1 MVYCCVPFCRSR
13 PGKSRGVSF
22 HQFPSDR
29 ELCAKWQRN
38 IARKDLYINDKSPST
53 VVCSQHFLPT
63 DYATGCRIKKLLPGS
78 VPTLFEDYPAD
89 MIPPAKRPRIE
100 PVSLE
105 LPAKQINREA
115 QPLPAAALSASV
127 EYHED
132 TKSVSTQTTNSDHQ
146 RASRHLSTISR
157 LRSQVAY
164 HRSKSRKLLD
174 KLAKEEQRSAFY
186 RGSKHHASLRKIEAD
201 SRNGHK
207 KAVFL
212 LHQIARYEKQQLMYP
227 EEVIR
232 ECVIWRFVSP
242 KGYDHARSS
251 GLLNLPAKC
260 TLQKYMGPSPTTSG
274 MSAAMRTR
282 LVYEA
287 SLLSSRQH
295 MASLIIDEA
304 SIKAKCIYDRKG
316 DAVFGF
322 KDRPDSSSSN
332 TQGILANRV
341 LCFVLCGTNSQYKIP
356 CSYYFTK
363 QLSGKD
369 LFQWTKEVIAAVESC
384 GFNIVRIVTDNY
396 SANTTLFKHMG
407 NGSLRTVVTHPHD
420 SNRVIFLSFDPCHVI
435 KNIRSQFLERQLTD
449 GCDVI
454 SGTYVQK
461 LYEYQKPMTV
471 KLARNLTRKHVYPT
485 NLEKQ
490 NVLRAVQVFSPQ
502 VCAALQHLQENY
514 RGDRALNHF
523 KDAGATI
530 RFMKTVKEWFDMH
543 DTSFAGSGYK
553 APICSPHDNRLLWLE
568 NTFTVYIKNVQSC
581 SVASGKGALTEETF
595 EALLFT
601 TQSTVETTR
610 FLLQEGVRY
619 VLTKNLNS
627 DPVEALF
634 GRIRQMC
641 GGNDQLDARAV
652 TAALDRIVKAKA
664 LCTNEAETPDIDAE
678 EVAATL
684 SEKFH
689 DELQELTQCQA
700 PATRSVTYSGLSY
713 VGGYIAKLITDF
725 GCGSCE
731 MLVTTCNKDNPLYA
745 LLQGQDR
752 SGLCYPRPEFLA
764 LLNNLINLFERV
776 ATHLPRTNT
785 LQVLQLLVECRL
797 ERAPILSCPECVDDS
812 HAKRS
817 AALIA
822 EKFMKILLIN
832 HTKKITDSQD
842 KPPNYAHKPS
852 RKLIRL

>member
-13 PGKSRGVSF
+13 PGKTRGVSF

-63 DYATGCRIKKLLPGS
+63 DYATGCRVKKLLPGS
-78 VPTLFEDYPAD
+78 VPTVFEDYPAD
-89 MIPPAKRPRIE
+89 MMPPAKRPRKE
-100 PVSLE
+100 PVSRE
-105 LPAKQINREA
+105 LPPKQISREA
-115 QPLPAAALSASV
+115 QPLPAAASASV

-132 TKSVSTQTTNSDHQ
+132 TKRVSTQSTNNDHQ
-146 RASRHLSTISR
+146 RASRYLSTISR

-164 HRSKSRKLLD
+164 HRSKSRKLLH

-304 SIKAKCIYDRKG
+304 SVKPKCIYDRKG

-332 TQGILANRV
+332 TQGILANGV

-369 LFQWTKEVIAAVESC
+369 LFPMDE
-384 GFNIVRIVTDNY
+384 
-396 SANTTLFKHMG
+396 
-407 NGSLRTVVTHPHD
+407 GSDRRSRVV
-420 SNRVIFLSFDPCHVI
+420 
-435 KNIRSQFLERQLTD
+435 
-449 GCDVI
+449 
-454 SGTYVQK
+454 
-461 LYEYQKPMTV
+461 
-471 KLARNLTRKHVYPT
+471 
-485 NLEKQ
+485 
-490 NVLRAVQVFSPQ
+490 
-502 VCAALQHLQENY
+502 
-514 RGDRALNHF
+514 
-523 KDAGATI
+523 
-530 RFMKTVKEWFDMH
+530 WF
-543 DTSFAGSGYK
+543 
-553 APICSPHDNRLLWLE
+553 
-568 NTFTVYIKNVQSC
+568 
-581 SVASGKGALTEETF
+581 
-595 EALLFT
+595 
-601 TQSTVETTR
+601 
-610 FLLQEGVRY
+610 
-619 VLTKNLNS
+619 
-627 DPVEALF
+627 
-634 GRIRQMC
+634 
-641 GGNDQLDARAV
+641 
-652 TAALDRIVKAKA
+652 
-664 LCTNEAETPDIDAE
+664 
-678 EVAATL
+678 
-684 SEKFH
+684 
-689 DELQELTQCQA
+689 
-700 PATRSVTYSGLSY
+700 
-713 VGGYIAKLITDF
+713 
-725 GCGSCE
+725 
-731 MLVTTCNKDNPLYA
+731 
-745 LLQGQDR
+745 
-752 SGLCYPRPEFLA
+752 
-764 LLNNLINLFERV
+764 
-776 ATHLPRTNT
+776 
-785 LQVLQLLVECRL
+785 
-797 ERAPILSCPECVDDS
+797 
-812 HAKRS
+812 
-817 AALIA
+817 
-822 EKFMKILLIN
+822 
-832 HTKKITDSQD
+832 
-842 KPPNYAHKPS
+842 
-852 RKLIRL
+852 